1 MGRKKTTPVDTEN
14 QQAIG
19 ENVAEQTKEV
29 LVAPAPVLHGVV
41 CKCDR
46 LNVRKKPAADS
57 AVVCIINKGTS
68 VVINEEKSTK
78 DFYAVDVNPHTSG
91 YCMKKYLAIEQ

>member
-1 MGRKKTTPVDTEN
+1 MGRKKTTPVDVEN
-14 QQAIG
+14 QQVI
-19 ENVAEQTKEV
+19 EETVVEQATDET
-29 LVAPAPVLHGVV
+29 VAPAPVLRGVV
-41 CKCDR
+41 CKCDK
-46 LNVRKKPAADS
+46 LNVRKDPNTASK
-57 AVVCIINKGTS
+57 VVCVINKGTT